1 MYKSLKFLMPQKC
14 HPCSKVLHQ
23 MFSSLAACSAF
34 TFRII
39 PFSLLDYQVADLFSK
54 LRVTEIQVLEW
65 KIYFF

>member
-1 MYKSLKFLMPQKC
+1 
-14 HPCSKVLHQ
+14 